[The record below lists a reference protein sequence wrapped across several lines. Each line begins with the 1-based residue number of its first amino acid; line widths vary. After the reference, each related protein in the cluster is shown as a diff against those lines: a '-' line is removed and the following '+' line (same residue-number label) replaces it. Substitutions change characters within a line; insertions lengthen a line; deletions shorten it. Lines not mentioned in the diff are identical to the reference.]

1 MIKPA
6 TTDFPRFEAPYA
18 GDDDQLIRHFASRLS
33 LSDSQNG
40 AVDRRATTY
49 IEAIRSNSGSVG
61 GVEDFLRE
69 YGLSTREGLAL
80 MVLAE
85 ALLRVPD
92 ALTQDR
98 LIEDKLKEGGWSEH
112 EAHGDSWFVSASAW
126 ALGLS
131 ARVIRPGETPEGVMR
146 GLVKRLGLPTV
157 RSATKQAMRF
167 SAITSCSAKPS
178 RMRSRALP
186 RARSVAIA
194 TPSTCWARAPGPP
207 KTPSAISSPMPAPS
221 RRSARIWQSS
231 ARASSC
237 QTAWASRSSSRRC
250 IRVISRPIV
259 TGSCASWCRI
269 C

>member
-6 TTDFPRFEAPYA
+6 TTDFPRFDAPYA

-40 AVDRRATTY
+40 AIDRRASTY
-49 IEAIRSNSGSVG
+49 IEAIRDNSGSIG

-69 YGLSTREGLAL
+69 YGLSTREGVAL

-167 SAITSCSAKPS
+167 LGHHFVLGETIKDAL
-178 RMRSRALP
+178 SRAAKSEERGYRHSFDML
-186 RARSVAIA
+186 
-194 TPSTCWARAPGPP
+194 GE
-207 KTPSAISSPMPAPS
+207 
-221 RRSARIWQSS
+221 
-231 ARASSC
+231 
-237 QTAWASRSSSRRC
+237 
-250 IRVISRPIV
+250 
-259 TGSCASWCRI
+259 G
-269 C
+269 

>member
-18 GDDDQLIRHFASRLS
+18 GDDDQLIRHFASRMS
-33 LSDSQNG
+33 LSETQNG
-40 AVDRRATTY
+40 AIDRRATTY
-49 IEAIRSNSGSVG
+49 IEAIRGNSGSIG

-146 GLVKRLGLPTV
+146 GPRCARPPSRRCVSLV
-157 RSATKQAMRF
+157 
-167 SAITSCSAKPS
+167 ITSCSAKPS
-178 RMRSRALP
+178 RTRCRVQR
-186 RARSVAIA
+186 RARSAAIVI
-194 TPSTCWARAPGPP
+194 PSTC
-207 KTPSAISSPMPAPS
+207 
-221 RRSARIWQSS
+221 
-231 ARASSC
+231 
-237 QTAWASRSSSRRC
+237 
-250 IRVISRPIV
+250 
-259 TGSCASWCRI
+259 
-269 C
+269 

>member
-1 MIKPA
+1 MIKSAMP
-6 TTDFPRFEAPYA
+6 DFPRFSAPFA
-18 GDDDQLIRHFASRLS
+18 GDDDQMMRGFAARLT
-33 LSDSQNG
+33 LGAQQN
-40 AVDRRATTY
+40 AAIDQRATRF
-49 IEAIRSNSGSVG
+49 IEAIRDNSGSIG

-131 ARVIRPGETPEGVMR
+131 ARVIRPGETPEGVR
-146 GLVKRLGLPTV
+146 PAKRLGLPTV

-167 SAITSCSAKPS
+167 LGHHFVLAK
-178 RMRSRALP
+178 R
-186 RARSVAIA
+186 
-194 TPSTCWARAPGPP
+194 
-207 KTPSAISSPMPAPS
+207 
-221 RRSARIWQSS
+221 
-231 ARASSC
+231 
-237 QTAWASRSSSRRC
+237 
-250 IRVISRPIV
+250 
-259 TGSCASWCRI
+259 
-269 C
+269 